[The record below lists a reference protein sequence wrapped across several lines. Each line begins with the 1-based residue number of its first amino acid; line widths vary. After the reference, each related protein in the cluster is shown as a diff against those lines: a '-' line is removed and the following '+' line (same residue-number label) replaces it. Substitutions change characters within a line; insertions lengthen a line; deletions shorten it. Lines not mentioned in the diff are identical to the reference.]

1 MLMEDDKQGTKKE
14 IIKEKKEQKKKENL
28 DPKDAKIEELTEL
41 LQRVQADFENYK
53 KKCVKDYDN
62 MRKCSA
68 ANIICKILPIL
79 DSFELGFKNK
89 GSEDFIKGME
99 LVYSQLMSV
108 LEGEGLA
115 QIKSE
120 GTKFNPYKHEV
131 LLQEKS
137 DKDDDIVIEE
147 LQKGFTLNGQVIR
160 TAKVKVS
167 KK

>member
-14 IIKEKKEQKKKENL
+14 IIKEKKEQKKKEKA

-41 LQRVQADFENYK
+41 LQRVQADFENYR

-89 GSEDFIKGME
+89 DSTDFIKGME

-108 LEGEGLA
+108 LEAEGLA
-115 QIKSE
+115 QIKSV
-120 GTKFNPYKHEV
+120 GQKFDPYKHEV

-137 DKDDDIVIEE
+137 DKEDDIVIEE